1 MFVIK
6 NRNEYLSDI
15 LKNILNSYSIIENLS
30 DKPNDLE
37 LLEIELKKINGF
49 LLVLEKK
56 VALLTNLPVRKKL
69 EKKINLYFQNYDF
82 SREIILLIDTYSN
95 DNLRVRNI
103 RNSVINSLDDGKLI
117 HIIHEVYQELR

>member
-6 NRNEYLSDI
+6 NNNEYLSDI
-15 LKNILNSYSIIENLS
+15 LKKILNSYSIIENLS

-37 LLEIELKKINGF
+37 ILEIELKKINGF

-56 VALLTNLPVRKKL
+56 VTLLTNLPVRKKL

>member
-1 MFVIK
+1 MCVIK
-6 NRNEYLSDI
+6 NNNEYLSDI
-15 LKNILNSYSIIENLS
+15 LKKILNSYSIIENLS

-56 VALLTNLPVRKKL
+56 VTLLTNSSVRKKL

>member
-6 NRNEYLSDI
+6 NNNEYLSDI
-15 LKNILNSYSIIENLS
+15 LKKILNSYSIIENLS

>member
-6 NRNEYLSDI
+6 NNNEYLSDI
-15 LKNILNSYSIIENLS
+15 LKKILNSYSIIDNLS

-56 VALLTNLPVRKKL
+56 VTLLINSSITRKL

>member
-56 VALLTNLPVRKKL
+56 VTLLTNSSVRKKL

>member
-1 MFVIK
+1 M
-6 NRNEYLSDI
+6 
-15 LKNILNSYSIIENLS
+15 
-30 DKPNDLE
+30 
-37 LLEIELKKINGF
+37 
-49 LLVLEKK
+49 VLEKK
-56 VALLTNLPVRKKL
+56 VTLLTNLPVRKKL

-103 RNSVINSLDDGKLI
+103 LNSVINSLDDCKLI

>member
-15 LKNILNSYSIIENLS
+15 LKKILNSYSIIENLS
-30 DKPNDLE
+30 DQPNDLE

-56 VALLTNLPVRKKL
+56 VTLLTNSSVTKKL
-69 EKKINLYFQNYDF
+69 ENKIRLYFQNYDF

-103 RNSVINSLDDGKLI
+103 RNSVINSLDDGKLMN
-117 HIIHEVYQELR
+117 IIHEVYQELK

>member
-1 MFVIK
+1 MSVIK
-6 NRNEYLSDI
+6 NNNEYLSDI
-15 LKNILNSYSIIENLS
+15 LKKILNSYSIIENLS
-30 DKPNDLE
+30 DQPNDLE

-56 VALLTNLPVRKKL
+56 VTLLINSSITRKL

-95 DNLRVRNI
+95 DDLRVRNI

>member
-6 NRNEYLSDI
+6 SNNEYLSDI
-15 LKNILNSYSIIENLS
+15 LKKILNSYSIIENLS
-30 DKPNDLE
+30 DQPNDLE

-56 VALLTNLPVRKKL
+56 VTLLTNSSVTKKL
-69 EKKINLYFQNYDF
+69 ENKIRLYFQNYDF

-103 RNSVINSLDDGKLI
+103 RNSVINSLDDGKLMN
-117 HIIHEVYQELR
+117 IIHEVYQELK

>member
-6 NRNEYLSDI
+6 NRNEYLSNI

>member
-6 NRNEYLSDI
+6 NNNEYLSDI
-15 LKNILNSYSIIENLS
+15 LKKILNSHSIIENLS
-30 DKPNDLE
+30 DQPNDLE

-49 LLVLEKK
+49 LLVLGKK
-56 VALLTNLPVRKKL
+56 VTLLTNLSVAKKL

-103 RNSVINSLDDGKLI
+103 QNSVINSLNDGKLI
-117 HIIHEVYQELR
+117 HIIYEVYQELR

>member
-1 MFVIK
+1 MCVIK
-6 NRNEYLSDI
+6 NNNEYLSDI
-15 LKNILNSYSIIENLS
+15 LKKILNSYSIIENLS

>member
-6 NRNEYLSDI
+6 NNNEYLSDI
-15 LKNILNSYSIIENLS
+15 LKKILNSYSIIENLS

-56 VALLTNLPVRKKL
+56 VTLLTNLPVRKKL

>member
-1 MFVIK
+1 MSVIK
-6 NRNEYLSDI
+6 NNNEYLSDI
-15 LKNILNSYSIIENLS
+15 LKKILNSYSIIENLS

>member
-56 VALLTNLPVRKKL
+56 VALLTNLPVRKNL

>member
-6 NRNEYLSDI
+6 NNNEYLSDI
-15 LKNILNSYSIIENLS
+15 LKKILNSYSIIENLS
-30 DKPNDLE
+30 DQPNDLG

-56 VALLTNLPVRKKL
+56 VTLLTNSSVTKKL
-69 EKKINLYFQNYDF
+69 ENKIRLYFQNYDF

>member
-6 NRNEYLSDI
+6 NNNEYLSDI
-15 LKNILNSYSIIENLS
+15 LKKILNSYSIIENLS

-56 VALLTNLPVRKKL
+56 VTLLTNSSVTKKL
-69 EKKINLYFQNYDF
+69 ENKIRLYFQNYDF